1 MNVVHHF
8 FIQNQQD
15 LNLLNQA
22 FIMLVPKKNHP
33 HRVSDFRP
41 ISLTHSFFF
50 KIISKI
56 LATRLGPELEH
67 LVSYNQTA
75 FIKERCIND
84 SFLYVQEVIK
94 SLHKRRTPTLFTKLD
109 ISMVFDI
116 VSWPYLLSILQHTLR
131 LDKPGEIRSL
141 LCGAQNL
148 FFSFT

>member
-50 KIISKI
+50 QDYLKDFGYQVR
-56 LATRLGPELEH
+56 TRTRAP
-67 LVSYNQTA
+67 
-75 FIKERCIND
+75 
-84 SFLYVQEVIK
+84 
-94 SLHKRRTPTLFTKLD
+94 
-109 ISMVFDI
+109 
-116 VSWPYLLSILQHTLR
+116 SIL
-131 LDKPGEIRSL
+131 
-141 LCGAQNL
+141 
-148 FFSFT
+148 